1 MKTHFIVLGAVLLF
15 AALQSGMDVGIT
27 ALFISHL

>member
-15 AALQSGMDVGIT
+15 AALQLWMDVGLT
-27 ALFISHL
+27 ALLAHS